1 VRLGHENKPQRPT
14 LGAVRPLHELP
25 RRVGDSDDD
34 SERVCRGRGGEEGEG
49 GGG

>member
-1 VRLGHENKPQRPT
+1 MKTNRSARLQARFPPR
-14 LGAVRPLHELP
+14 ELP
-25 RRVGDSDDD
+25 RRVGGSDDD